1 MSGSA
6 NDGREHS
13 PGSIVSRE
21 TSLAHAGA
29 IVHYQ
34 SCYVVV
40 THLACVSGG

>member
-6 NDGREHS
+6 DDGWEDG
-13 PGSIVSRE
+13 PGRIVSRE

-40 THLACVSGG
+40 THVA